1 MNYVRLLAN
10 GVAFIYVDF
19 ADLTGKDMHRFRF
32 LVDTGA
38 TSTTIPKPYLVE
50 KLGYSEDYIT
60 KNKVVLTDKQKPTMA
75 NGERADVYKV
85 PITRMNIGGYEFQH
99 DHILTS
105 DTVNLSFL
113 LGLDVLQYFKFTYD
127 FDSVDPA
134 SPYGKMIYELRETK
148 KKAYTKFGESFAHS
162 LLNEKRENTP
172 STTFQKPSKK

>member
-1 MNYVRLLAN
+1 MIYTSLRAS
-10 GVAFIYVDF
+10 GVAFLRVNIATLKGDI
-19 ADLTGKDMHRFRF
+19 LIPQTF

-38 TSTTIPKPYLVE
+38 TSTTIPKRILIND
-50 KLGYSEDYIT
+50 LGYSEDYIT
-60 KNKVVLTDKQKPTMA
+60 KNKIVLTNKQKPTMA
-75 NGERADVYKV
+75 NGEKADVYKV

-134 SPYGKMIYELRETK
+134 SPYGKMISELRETK